1 MSNVHDIEKEI
12 NRVKDQLAQI
22 HEPTISSEDDQETEP
37 EPEELIQEQEQEQPE
52 DQPEEEQ
59 QQTVSKKKKKKK
71 KNKKKILSESE
82 SESSETDDE
91 EIKIDFVVKRISDSL
106 NFYTKTVYRM
116 ISKYR
121 DYIFDEDELNNLHEL
136 YLDELEDFHKSYEH
150 SLNLLPNDVDIPD
163 KIYQKFQ
170 KNLNKVEKK
179 WNTFISKLEIVK

>member
-37 EPEELIQEQEQEQPE
+37 ELQEPELQEQEQDQEPELPQEQE
-52 DQPEEEQ
+52 
-59 QQTVSKKKKKKK
+59 TVSKKKKKKK
-71 KNKKKILSESE
+71 KNNKKIVSESE

-170 KNLNKVEKK
+170 KNVNKVEKK

>member
-37 EPEELIQEQEQEQPE
+37 ELQEPELQEQEQDQEPELPQEQE
-52 DQPEEEQ
+52 
-59 QQTVSKKKKKKK
+59 TVSKKKKKKK
-71 KNKKKILSESE
+71 KNNKKIVSESE
-82 SESSETDDE
+82 SESSESDDN

>member
-1 MSNVHDIEKEI
+1 MSNIHDIEKEI

-37 EPEELIQEQEQEQPE
+37 ELPEELIQEQDKLQEQE
-52 DQPEEEQ
+52 

-82 SESSETDDE
+82 SESSETDDD

>member
-37 EPEELIQEQEQEQPE
+37 ELQEPELQEQEQDQEPELPQEQE
-52 DQPEEEQ
+52 
-59 QQTVSKKKKKKK
+59 TVSKKKKKKK

>member
-37 EPEELIQEQEQEQPE
+37 ELQEPELQEQEQDQEPELPQEQE
-52 DQPEEEQ
+52 
-59 QQTVSKKKKKKK
+59 TVSKKKKKKK

-150 SLNLLPNDVDIPD
+150 SLNLLPNDLDIPD

>member
-37 EPEELIQEQEQEQPE
+37 ELQEPELQEQEQDQEPELPQEQE
-52 DQPEEEQ
+52 
-59 QQTVSKKKKKKK
+59 TVSKKKKKKK
-71 KNKKKILSESE
+71 KNNKKIVSESE
-82 SESSETDDE
+82 SESSESDDN

-150 SLNLLPNDVDIPD
+150 NLNLLNDDLDIPD

>member
-37 EPEELIQEQEQEQPE
+37 ELQEPELQEQEQDQEPELPQEQE
-52 DQPEEEQ
+52 
-59 QQTVSKKKKKKK
+59 TVSKKKKKKK
-71 KNKKKILSESE
+71 KNNKKIVSESE

>member
-37 EPEELIQEQEQEQPE
+37 ELQEPELQEQEQDQEPELPQEQE
-52 DQPEEEQ
+52 
-59 QQTVSKKKKKKK
+59 TVSKKKKKKK

-170 KNLNKVEKK
+170 KNVNKVEKK

>member
-1 MSNVHDIEKEI
+1 MSNIHDIEKEI

-37 EPEELIQEQEQEQPE
+37 ELPEELPQEQEQEP
-52 DQPEEEQ
+52 DQEQ
-59 QQTVSKKKKKKK
+59 ELQEQELQVSKKK
-71 KNKKKILSESE
+71 KNKKKNKKKIVSESE
-82 SESSETDDE
+82 SESSESDDDE
-91 EIKIDFVVKRISDSL
+91 IDFVVKRISDSL